1 MATTKLST
9 KGQVVIPKKIRK
21 AIKAK
26 PGTAFK
32 VSIQRGKIVLEPI
45 SEFILEHLYGKFQG
59 ISLLE
64 SLEEEHAKEIQKET
78 NI

>member
-9 KGQVVIPKKIRK
+9 KGQVVIPKEIRK

-26 PGTAFK
+26 PGTTFK
-32 VSIQRGKIVLEPI
+32 VSMQRGKIVLEPI
-45 SEFILEHLYGKFQG
+45 SESILEYLYGKFQG